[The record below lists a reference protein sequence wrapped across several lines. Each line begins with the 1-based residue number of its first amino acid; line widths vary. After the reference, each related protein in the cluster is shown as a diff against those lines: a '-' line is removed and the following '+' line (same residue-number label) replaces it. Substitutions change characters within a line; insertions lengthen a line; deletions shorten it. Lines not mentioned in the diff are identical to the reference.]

1 MEGMEERTHGRPL
14 RAPKLA
20 LMAALMAAA
29 IFAGGALAARH
40 EAQGKG
46 MKPGMPTAKAPKGA
60 IVTTTPTFSWSRARG
75 ATKYEVRVYDGSQM
89 VLRKTGITRLS
100 WTSSSTLTKD
110 VSLTWKVRAS
120 SAGGTGAWS
129 RSLTFRVLTGDLAI
143 GDSYQGGKVAYI
155 LQAGDP
161 GYVAGE
167 THGLIAAPEDASD
180 DIPWW
185 NGSPVVTG
193 ATATTLGAGS
203 ANTDRIIAAQG
214 ATASSYA
221 AGLARAYDG
230 GGYGDWYQPSKDELN
245 KLYVNRASIG
255 GFGSDA
261 YWSSSEIDAG
271 SAWWQWFDDGR
282 QEGYVKDNSCR
293 VRPVRSF

>member
-1 MEGMEERTHGRPL
+1 MEATTNRTHRRPL
-14 RAPKLA
+14 RALTLA
-20 LMAALMAAA
+20 LMPALLVAAT
-29 IFAGGALAARH
+29 FAGGALAARH
-40 EAQGKG
+40 EAPGKG
-46 MKPGMPTAKAPKGA
+46 MKPGMPTAKAPKGSIA
-60 IVTTTPTFSWSRARG
+60 ATTPTFTWSKARG
-75 ATKYEVRVYDGSQM
+75 ATKYEVRVYDGREM

-100 WTSSSTLTKD
+100 WTSSSALTKD

-120 SAGGTGAWS
+120 GAGGMGVWS
-129 RSLTFRVLTGDLAI
+129 RSLTFRVLIGVLAI

-155 LQAGDP
+155 LQPEDP
-161 GYVAGE
+161 GYVAGK
-167 THGLIAAPEDASD
+167 THGLIAATADESD

-193 ATATTLGAGS
+193 ATATTLGTGA
-203 ANTDRIIAAQG
+203 ANTDKIVAAQG

-245 KLYVNRASIG
+245 KLYLNRASIG
-255 GFGSDA
+255 GFGADA

-282 QEGYVKDNSCR
+282 QERYVKDNSCR